1 MFNVQCMTDHEMQV
15 LRSGLMAIKRLN
27 TFFFWVPVLEKTYQS
42 KHHFQ
47 YKKLFDW
54 TIMYHKYESCT
65 QKFYNHRIHSNM
77 I

>member
-1 MFNVQCMTDHEMQV
+1 MTDHEMQV

-27 TFFFWVPVLEKTYQS
+27 TFFFLVPVLEKTYQS

-54 TIMYHKYESCT
+54 TIM
-65 QKFYNHRIHSNM
+65 
-77 I
+77 